1 MVSFPLLYIY
11 TRILNDLHSII
22 RRMKNYSINDQNK
35 VILKSKAFQD
45 LVQQGIVVPPDYDGE
60 IEPMNLE
67 WDSENS
73 IPDTLEEIRQDRV

>member
-45 LVQQGIVVPPDYDGE
+45 LVQQGIVVPPDYYGE
-60 IEPMNLE
+60 IEAMNLE

-73 IPDTLEEIRQDRV
+73 ILDTLEEIRQDRV

>member
-1 MVSFPLLYIY
+1 
-11 TRILNDLHSII
+11 
-22 RRMKNYSINDQNK
+22 MKNYSINDQNK

-45 LVQQGIVVPPDYDGE
+45 LVQQGIVVPPDYYGE
-60 IEPMNLE
+60 IEAMNLE

>member
-35 VILKSKAFQD
+35 VILKSKVFQD
-45 LVQQGIVVPPDYDGE
+45 LVQQGIVVPPDYYGE
-60 IEPMNLE
+60 IEAMNLE

>member
-45 LVQQGIVVPPDYDGE
+45 LVQQGIVVPPDYYGE
-60 IEPMNLE
+60 IEAMNLE